1 MKGRII
7 TVVCLCIALASA
19 CSTAPSHEPVDDL
32 FAGFNPGSK
41 AASSHSNAVEYLSV
55 ITQVI
60 QSHMSEPER
69 FSGKTCDLKINLDRE
84 GKVTSVIAVDGDPP
98 LCGAGIKAV
107 KAADIPAPPD
117 EQTYQAFKVSIIEF
131 KPL

>member
-1 MKGRII
+1 MQ
-7 TVVCLCIALASA
+7 A
-19 CSTAPSHEPVDDL
+19 
-32 FAGFNPGSK
+32 
-41 AASSHSNAVEYLSV
+41 
-55 ITQVI
+55 I

-84 GKVTSVIAVDGDPP
+84 GKVTSVIAVDGDPL
-98 LCGAGIKAV
+98 LCEAGIKGM

-117 EQTYQAFKVSIIEF
+117 EQTYQAFKASIIEF